1 MGMVKIYL
9 TIKDV
14 TPNNAQSV
22 INAAKT
28 KANAMSGVTIDNIEY
43 THAEK

>member
-1 MGMVKIYL
+1 MGNVRINL
-9 TIKDV
+9 IIKEV

-28 KANAMSGVTIDNIEY
+28 KANSIAGVTIENIEY
-43 THAEK
+43 MHNEK